1 MSKRISFVLSQGQS
15 KNPSRRRLEEDII
28 AGLMFEAGFEVTVI
42 PHLYD
47 LKPEST
53 GMLAL
58 QGISGDMIVCSWMF
72 ERAAHWILDR
82 NRICGHPGTTL
93 LVNEA
98 DDEDDEEE
106 EEEPEEELKPRVID
120 QRQVPNRRIYCF
132 DLKTSNRAEA
142 YIEEAR
148 RILSELSVPLV
159 RLGDGNGSTRLPTSN
174 QLQRFD
180 TPQNSTSLSKNGDG
194 LASPATPPVDESSN
208 VPPSTT
214 DSSPSEGQVTR
225 IEERA
230 PRRWY
235 PVIDYSRC
243 TNCLECIDFC
253 LFGVYGVDR
262 IDTILVEQPDN
273 CRKGCPACSRVCPEN
288 AIIFPQH
295 KTPAIAGS
303 PETGSSLKI
312 DLSQLFGAP
321 DKGKSAAEVAAD
333 ERDQQ
338 LALAGRQTVGM
349 QGLDKRQPR
358 HKRNRK
364 RDKLDEL
371 VDQLDQFDL

>member
-1 MSKRISFVLSQGQS
+1 MAKRISVIVSQGQS
-15 KNPSRRRLEEDII
+15 NNPSKRRLEEEII
-28 AGLMFEAGFEVTVI
+28 AGLMFEPGFDVTVI

-47 LKPEST
+47 LKADST

-58 QGISGDMIVCSWMF
+58 KGVTGDMIICTWMF

-82 NRICGHPGTTL
+82 NQIAGHVGTTL
-93 LVNEA
+93 LINE
-98 DDEDDEEE
+98 DDEDEEE
-106 EEEPEEELKPRVID
+106 EEELEDEKARVID
-120 QRQVPNRRIYCF
+120 QREIPNRRIYCL
-132 DLKTSNRAEA
+132 DLKITNQSSAFIDEA
-142 YIEEAR
+142 K
-148 RILSELSVPLV
+148 RILDELSVKV
-159 RLGDGNGSTRLPTSN
+159 VSLGLEGNLPKTT
-174 QLQRFD
+174 QQRFE
-180 TPQNSTSLSKNGDG
+180 TPTNTTSLDRNGQG
-194 LASPATPPVDESSN
+194 LESPNSN
-208 VPPSTT
+208 P
-214 DSSPSEGQVTR
+214 EGAVTR

-295 KTPAIAGS
+295 KTPVIAGS
-303 PETGSSLKI
+303 AELGASLKI

-321 DKGKSAAEVAAD
+321 DKGQSATQVAAD

-338 LALAGRQTVGM
+338 LAMAGRETVGM
-349 QGLDKRQPR
+349 QGLDKRQPN

-364 RDKLDEL
+364 RDSLDAL
-371 VDQLDQFDL
+371 MDQLDEMDL